1 MVVKRGLVSWLFCF
15 VGFFFYV
22 VVHLFLFFFLTKKQK
37 DPTCTLFLS
46 TVRVAAHFILNA

>member
-15 VGFFFYV
+15 VGFFLCCCPFV
-22 VVHLFLFFFLTKKQK
+22 SFFFFLTKKQK

-46 TVRVAAHFILNA
+46 IVRVAAHFILNA

>member
-15 VGFFFYV
+15 VGFFFM
-22 VVHLFLFFFLTKKQK
+22 LLSICFFFFFLTKKQK

-46 TVRVAAHFILNA
+46 IVRVAAHFILNA